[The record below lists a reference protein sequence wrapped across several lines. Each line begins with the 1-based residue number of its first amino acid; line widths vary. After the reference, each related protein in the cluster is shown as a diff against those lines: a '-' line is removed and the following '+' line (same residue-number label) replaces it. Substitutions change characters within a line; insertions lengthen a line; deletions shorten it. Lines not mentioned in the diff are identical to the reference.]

1 MGEKYT
7 NIYFI
12 EFMLNLQTQEL
23 VMSAQ
28 EVAKCASFAS
38 VIKYHCGQT
47 IHLKGSNQSGLSIVC
62 TGSVKIGNYDLKG
75 RYQHR
80 ATLHPGATFGEATLF
95 NHVNRTHNAT
105 AGENCSVIQMNKSQ
119 FDACAQ
125 QESFLMPFLLRS
137 ISAKLN
143 FALEQLDDI
152 TRLPSHVRLAKLL
165 LTHCDDNGLVLL
177 NQSDLAD
184 LLNLTV
190 LSCHKALKKLAHHA
204 FIHTSYRKIHIV
216 DTDALQTFIDDF
228 G

>member
-1 MGEKYT
+1 
-7 NIYFI
+7 
-12 EFMLNLQTQEL
+12 MLNKQTQQL
-23 VMSAQ
+23 SMSAQ
-28 EVAKCASFAS
+28 EVAKCAPFAS
-38 VIKYHCGQT
+38 AVKYQNGQT
-47 IHLKGSNQSGLSIVC
+47 IHLKGNNQSGLSIVC
-62 TGSVKIGNYDLKG
+62 TGSVQIGNYDLKG

-105 AGENCSVIQMNKSQ
+105 AGEDCSVIQMNKSQ
-119 FDACAQ
+119 FNACAQ
-125 QESFLMPFLLRS
+125 HEPFLIPFLLRS

-165 LTHCDDNGLVLL
+165 LTHCDEDGLVLL
-177 NQSDLAD
+177 NQSEVAD

-190 LSCHKALKKLAHHA
+190 LSCHKALKKLAHDA
-204 FIHTSYRKIHIV
+204 LVRTSYRKIHIV
-216 DTDALQTFIDDF
+216 DTAALQNFVEGF